1 MQCVWGSRNRDGE
14 SWGDERRASETALPG
29 AEMALRPARLLVAA
43 SSARAAARLGAA
55 LPSRA
60 VSVVRTDCVSLVSSS
75 GERLRWFHFLGRWL
89 ALLCTAAARLS
100 GDAVSTRP
108 EPEARGG
115 VGRLGLTPTAG
126 HGGRGTLA
134 VDAEK
139 YRHANGVTFRGLRGI
154 QRLPAATAGF
164 CQPRGQPQIRVE
176 GCLQELG
183 NAHTLAALFLVAT
196 RGRAG
201 HLLSRRFLAMKWFL
215 SFSE

>member
-1 MQCVWGSRNRDGE
+1 MCVGGSRNRDGE
-14 SWGDERRASETALPG
+14 SWGDERRASETALPA
-29 AEMALRPARLLVAA
+29 AEMALHPARLLVAA

-60 VSVVRTDCVSLVSSS
+60 VSVIPTDCVSLVPSL

-89 ALLCTAAARLS
+89 ACLS
-100 GDAVSTRP
+100 GGAVSTP
-108 EPEARGG
+108 AAPEARGG

-139 YRHANGVTFRGLRGI
+139 YGHANGVTFRGLRGI

-201 HLLSRRFLAMKWFL
+201 HSLSRRFLAMKWFL